1 MGNRHR
7 IVSVVTSVA
16 ALTFF
21 GLNGCATHAATHT
34 ETGTVAP
41 ATSSTVASGSASGSV
56 RRASGHTAREAIQ
69 AATVGGTAGALIS
82 ARMDRQAKELARNL
96 PGAKVERVGE
106 GIQVTFESGLLYD
119 TDSDVVRAEA
129 RRNLRALAASL
140 NKFPGSDIVVVGH
153 TDLVGPAAYNRGLSE
168 RRAAAAADYLIVH
181 GVKKDRVTTRGMG
194 ELEPIASNETE
205 RGRELNRRVEVAIF
219 ASKEYREEIAA
230 R

>member
-1 MGNRHR
+1 MGTRHR
-7 IVSVVTSVA
+7 MVSVATSVA

-34 ETGTVAP
+34 ETGTVASP
-41 ATSSTVASGSASGSV
+41 PSSVVASGSV
-56 RRASGHTAREAIQ
+56 RRASGHTARDAIQ
-69 AATVGGTAGALIS
+69 SATVGGTAGALIS

-119 TDSDVVRAEA
+119 TDSDIVRAEA
-129 RRNLRALAASL
+129 RKNLRSLAASL
-140 NKFPGSDIVVVGH
+140 NKYPGSNILVVGH
-153 TDLVGPAAYNRGLSE
+153 TDQVGPAAYNRGLSE
-168 RRAAAAADYLIVH
+168 RRAAAAADYLVVH
-181 GVKKDRVTTRGMG
+181 GVKRDRVTTRGMG

-219 ASKEYREEIAA
+219 ASKEYREEIAQ